1 MEIRINY
8 HETNNFVHL
17 QDTLGEILI
26 WTINKL
32 KLSVNSLDIILTS
45 DNYLK
50 QLHKEFFDLD
60 STTDVIT
67 FNLNENPD
75 DIEGEIYISIETAI
89 NQSKRYEVSPEVE
102 LCRLMIHGC
111 LHLAGYDDIIES
123 DRVELKTLENNLV
136 KEVSRVYHNK
146 LHVGVN

>member
-67 FNLNENPD
+67 FNLN
-75 DIEGEIYISIETAI
+75 
-89 NQSKRYEVSPEVE
+89 
-102 LCRLMIHGC
+102 
-111 LHLAGYDDIIES
+111 
-123 DRVELKTLENNLV
+123 
-136 KEVSRVYHNK
+136 
-146 LHVGVN
+146 